1 MSSSSQSTTNHM
13 FHGMQYSTINGGEF
27 YNVGHDLVRNFHT
40 TAANPQRTL
49 WDAIA
54 GVGASYNSALQFD
67 RGSCLPGTREAV
79 LRDIHE
85 WSSSESD
92 SSKPV
97 CWLSGTAGVGKSAIA
112 LTVAKSCAENNRLAA
127 SFFFFRSDPKRNNPS
142 SLMLTIAHGL
152 VTTIPSLR
160 PIIEQKIATDPRILE
175 ANLDDQF
182 RELVVLPL
190 LNVSPSLIVHPSLN
204 SSPSSKRRSCIPR
217 WGQRWRRH
225 RPEQPLPQRVPQSV
239 QQPESLPQAPA
250 QKDPNL
256 VIIDGL
262 DECKDSDTQLRIISI
277 LTSAYQHS
285 PRFPLR
291 LLICSCPESWI
302 REAFDL
308 PKYCILTK
316 HIKLDDSYVPNQDIE
331 RYFRSE
337 FTSIHTNIKYKRVEF
352 PNPWPSKADIECLVD
367 NASAQFIYAITAMKF
382 VKAEYSSP
390 SKQLC
395 IVLDSRS
402 NRISPK
408 SPFPELDNLYH
419 IILSTHPEQA
429 ILLSILSA
437 ILLLPER
444 FRNPKFIEILLGF
457 SPGEVDLSLR
467 GMHSVL
473 DIRGATDDI
482 RVYHTSFT
490 DYLCTKSRSA
500 EFYIN
505 EPRQR
510 DFLACRWLMA
520 LGELCKAQEKSFHS
534 WVFRTFL
541 GGWGDFCSSVKQPSK
556 QLLYELGS
564 LDLLSLVVATG
575 VSLQVGISPTR
586 ESWHRWATLFRSF
599 RTVASWLDQKGVD
612 LEIIERFVNV
622 QDRIQV
628 NPSLDEEIRSHLESW
643 VVFNVTRCESR
654 CPLTDRVEASVAK
667 LLGGAWNSE
676 PSSGPLSLAGPTS
689 TPGTSID
696 IPSGCFRTVKCLC
709 YDLQTSMARYQN
721 SKAESDI
728 SEIRWT
734 VRNLLDSTL
743 LESCVPQ
750 PELLSILDTISDVV
764 KMYYEISRRRF
775 LIFRSRRDKLLSWCE
790 SFPDGY
796 AECTDLVKNQIFP
809 LIDFGM

>member
-160 PIIEQKIATDPRILE
+160 PIIHGKIATDPRILE
-175 ANLDDQF
+175 ATLEEQF
-182 RELVVLPL
+182 RELIVSPL
-190 LNVSPSLIVHPSLN
+190 LNVSPSSNVSSSL
-204 SSPSSKRRSCIPR
+204 KRKR
-217 WGQRWRRH
+217 GQRRQRH
-225 RPEQPLPQRVPQSV
+225 VPEQPLPQS
-239 QQPESLPQAPA
+239 PA

-262 DECKDSDTQLRIISI
+262 DECKDSDTQLRLISI

-285 PRFPLR
+285 PHFPLR
-291 LLICSCPESWI
+291 LLICSRPESWI

-308 PKYCILTK
+308 PNHCILTK
-316 HIKLDDSYVPNQDIE
+316 HIKLDDSYLPNKDIE
-331 RYFRSE
+331 QYFRSQ
-337 FTSIHTNIKYKRVEF
+337 FTSICTNIKYKRVEF
-352 PNPWPSKADIECLVD
+352 PNPWPSEADIECLVH
-367 NASAQFIYAITAMKF
+367 NASAQFIYATTAMKF

-390 SKQLC
+390 IKQLR

-419 IILSTHPEQA
+419 IILSTHPERDT
-429 ILLSILSA
+429 LLSILSA
-437 ILLLPER
+437 ILLLPEYAK
-444 FRNPKFIEILLGF
+444 NPEFIELLLGF
-457 SPGEVDLSLR
+457 SPGDVDLSLR

-482 RVYHTSFT
+482 WVYHTSFT

-500 EFYIN
+500 EFYID

-520 LGELCKAQEKSFHS
+520 LSEHCQPQAKSFHYPT
-534 WVFRTFL
+534 VKTFL
-541 GGWGDFCSSVKQPSK
+541 KKWDDFCSSMKQPSK

-564 LDLLSLVVATG
+564 LDLLSLLIPTTG
-575 VSLQVGISPTR
+575 VNLDLDHRVR
-586 ESWHRWATLFRSF
+586 ESWERWVSLFDF
-599 RTVASWLDQKGVD
+599 FQTIASWLNGQGVD
-612 LEIIERFVNV
+612 PEIIERFVDV

-628 NPSLDEEIRSHLESW
+628 NPSLDEETRSDLESW
-643 VVFNVTRCESR
+643 VVFNVTGCGYE
-654 CPLTDRVEASVAK
+654 CPSTKHVDASVAK
-667 LLGGAWNSE
+667 LLGSARNSE
-676 PSSGPLSLAGPTS
+676 ASSGPLSLAGPTS

-696 IPSGCFRTVKCLC
+696 IPSGCFRTVKRLC
-709 YDLQTSMARYQN
+709 DDLETSMTRYQKL
-721 SKAESDI
+721 KAESDI

-734 VRNLLDSTL
+734 VYNLLDSTL
-743 LESCVPQ
+743 LTSCVPQ
-750 PELLSILDTISDVV
+750 PGLLSILRTISDAL
-764 KMYYEISRRRF
+764 KMDSEIHRRRLRVF
-775 LIFRSRRDKLLSWCE
+775 EECREKLLSWCE

-796 AECTDLVKNQIFP
+796 AAECTDLVKNQIFP
-809 LIDFGM
+809 LIDLGM